1 MCDLIVR
8 RLRDE
13 SNASSSTAT
22 AANARVGTG
31 TGGSDVSCADVART
45 AWDQGKVALA
55 TRLLEHEARA
65 SKQVHLLLSMR
76 EDNLALLKATQSGD
90 SDLILSVLLSLRKQH
105 SLGTFFRFLDNKP
118 EAVAVLANYG
128 RRYDRE
134 LIRDYWYQ
142 DDRRTES
149 ACFDLEEAA
158 RIGVAVPGA
167 AAIAGAPP
175 GAAPKDANAAP
186 AAGKEA
192 LTAEQFGER
201 MDKVRSA
208 MKTFGEDKERGF
220 EARVSCRRSK
230 DRLKCRI
237 RLALMTIVVQSL
249 AAAVRSATSISSS
262 SPSSRPCRAKP
273 ARRAARRWSG
283 SA

>member
-1 MCDLIVR
+1 MTLSKNEPDDAAAVCDLIVR

-13 SNASSSTAT
+13 SDASSTTS
-22 AANARVGTG
+22 ANARVGTGTGNG

-118 EAVAVLANYG
+118 EAAAVLANYG

-158 RIGVAVPGA
+158 RIGVAMPGA
-167 AAIAGAPP
+167 AAIVGAPP
-175 GAAPKDANAAP
+175 GAAPGSASADTAASR
-186 AAGKEA
+186 EA

-220 EARVSCRRSK
+220 EARVS
-230 DRLKCRI
+230 
-237 RLALMTIVVQSL
+237 
-249 AAAVRSATSISSS
+249 
-262 SPSSRPCRAKP
+262 
-273 ARRAARRWSG
+273 
-283 SA
+283 